1 MAGNVHKG
9 DHALIAEIATQR
21 SSLVRRSA
29 RLKNPTGA
37 PVCFLNSA
45 AKHSPRPRR
54 VTHSLRSQGGED
66 DTIRYCAKSCR
77 LREYTKLEEML
88 SRFESNGFVS
98 QGFDKPRRAP
108 RMQDFAECVAVL
120 LQ

>member
-9 DHALIAEIATQR
+9 DHALIAEIATQC

-37 PVCFLNSA
+37 PVCSSIQQPNTRQDPVALLILFAHKAEKTIPSA
-45 AKHSPRPRR
+45 N
-54 VTHSLRSQGGED
+54 
-66 DTIRYCAKSCR
+66 CAKSCR
-77 LREYTKLEEML
+77 LREYTRLEEML

-98 QGFDKPRRAP
+98 QGFDKP
-108 RMQDFAECVAVL
+108 
-120 LQ
+120 